1 MKDYQ
6 KNFLTLALEANAL
19 KFGEFTL
26 KSGRKSPY
34 FFNASALIEHGSLD
48 KLGEILAAKVKDS
61 NLEFDMIF
69 GPAYK
74 GIFLGSILAT
84 KLSKEKNTPICFNRK
99 EVKDHGE
106 GGSLIGALPK
116 GNVLIIDDVI
126 SSGLAIREA
135 LDYLRNYDVNVAGAL
150 VTLDRQEQ
158 GQNSKLMAS
167 SELIDEGLDILSII
181 SLDDLLDADEIID
194 ESVLESIKNY
204 SCLLYTSPSPR
215 DGLLSRM
222 PSSA

>member
-6 KNFLTLALEANAL
+6 KNFLTLALESNAL

-204 SCLLYTSPSPR
+204 R
-215 DGLLSRM
+215 DKFRGEDV
-222 PSSA
+222 

>member
-74 GIFLGSILAT
+74 GIFLGTILAT
-84 KLSKEKNTPICFNRK
+84 KLSKLGNMPICFNRK

-116 GNVLIIDDVI
+116 GNVLIIDDVV

-167 SELIDEGLDILSII
+167 SELINEGLDILSII

-194 ESVLESIKNY
+194 ESVLANRSQGNVNLK
-204 SCLLYTSPSPR
+204 T
-215 DGLLSRM
+215 
-222 PSSA
+222 

>member
-194 ESVLESIKNY
+194 ENVLESIRNY
-204 SCLLYTSPSPR
+204 R
-215 DGLLSRM
+215 DKYRGEDV
-222 PSSA
+222 

>member
-34 FFNASALIEHGSLD
+34 FFNASALIEYGSLD

-84 KLSKEKNTPICFNRK
+84 KLSKEKNMPICFNRK

-204 SCLLYTSPSPR
+204 R
-215 DGLLSRM
+215 DKFRGEDV
-222 PSSA
+222 

>member
-74 GIFLGSILAT
+74 GIFLGTILAT
-84 KLSKEKNTPICFNRK
+84 KLSKLGNMPICFNRK

-167 SELIDEGLDILSII
+167 SELINEGLDILSII

-204 SCLLYTSPSPR
+204 R
-215 DGLLSRM
+215 DKFRGEDV
-222 PSSA
+222 

>member
-84 KLSKEKNTPICFNRK
+84 KLSKERNMPICFNRK

-135 LDYLRNYDVNVAGAL
+135 LDYLRKYDVNVAGAL

-158 GQNSKLMAS
+158 GQNTKLMAS

-181 SLDDLLDADEIID
+181 SLDDLLDANEMID
-194 ESVLESIKNY
+194 ESVLESIRNY
-204 SCLLYTSPSPR
+204 R
-215 DGLLSRM
+215 DKFRGENV
-222 PSSA
+222 

>member
-6 KNFLTLALEANAL
+6 KNFLSLALEANAL

-204 SCLLYTSPSPR
+204 R
-215 DGLLSRM
+215 DKFRGEDV
-222 PSSA
+222 

>member
-84 KLSKEKNTPICFNRK
+84 KLSKERNMPICFNRK

-116 GNVLIIDDVI
+116 GKVLIIDDVI

-135 LDYLRNYDVNVAGAL
+135 LDYLRKYDVNVAGAL

-158 GQNSKLMAS
+158 GQNTKLMAS

-181 SLDDLLDADEIID
+181 SLDDLLDANEMID
-194 ESVLESIKNY
+194 ESVLESIRNY
-204 SCLLYTSPSPR
+204 R
-215 DGLLSRM
+215 DKFRGEDV
-222 PSSA
+222 

>member
-74 GIFLGSILAT
+74 GIFLGTILAT
-84 KLSKEKNTPICFNRK
+84 KLSKLGNMPICFNRK

-135 LDYLRNYDVNVAGAL
+135 LSFLRNYDVNIAGAL

-181 SLDDLLDADEIID
+181 SLDNLLDADEIID
-194 ESVLESIKNY
+194 GNVLESIRNY
-204 SCLLYTSPSPR
+204 R
-215 DGLLSRM
+215 DKYRGVDV
-222 PSSA
+222 

>member
-204 SCLLYTSPSPR
+204 R
-215 DGLLSRM
+215 DKFRGQDV
-222 PSSA
+222 

>member
-61 NLEFDMIF
+61 NLDFDMIF

-84 KLSKEKNTPICFNRK
+84 KLSKEGNMPICFNRK

-135 LDYLRNYDVNVAGAL
+135 LDYLRKYDVNVAGAL

-158 GQNSKLMAS
+158 GQNTKLMAS

-181 SLDDLLDADEIID
+181 SLDDLLAANEMID
-194 ESVLESIKNY
+194 ESVLESIRNY
-204 SCLLYTSPSPR
+204 R
-215 DGLLSRM
+215 DKFRGEDV
-222 PSSA
+222 

>member
-48 KLGEILAAKVKDS
+48 QLGEILAAKVKDS

-84 KLSKEKNTPICFNRK
+84 KLSKEKNMPICFNRK

-204 SCLLYTSPSPR
+204 R
-215 DGLLSRM
+215 DKFRGEDV
-222 PSSA
+222 

>member
-194 ESVLESIKNY
+194 ESILERIRNY
-204 SCLLYTSPSPR
+204 R
-215 DGLLSRM
+215 DKFRGEDV
-222 PSSA
+222 

>member
-61 NLEFDMIF
+61 SLEFDMIF

-84 KLSKEKNTPICFNRK
+84 KLSKERNMPICFNRK

-204 SCLLYTSPSPR
+204 R
-215 DGLLSRM
+215 DKFRGEDV
-222 PSSA
+222 

>member
-1 MKDYQ
+1 VKDYQ

-84 KLSKEKNTPICFNRK
+84 KLSKEKNMPICFNRK

-167 SELIDEGLDILSII
+167 SELIDEGLDIHSII

-204 SCLLYTSPSPR
+204 R
-215 DGLLSRM
+215 DKFRGEDV
-222 PSSA
+222 

>member
-19 KFGEFTL
+19 KCGEFTL

-74 GIFLGSILAT
+74 GITLAAGVAEALDEHGWT
-84 KLSKEKNTPICFNRK
+84 ASYAHDRK

-106 GGSLIGALPK
+106 GGLLVGANMSGK
-116 GNVLIIDDVI
+116 EVVIVDDV
-126 SSGLAIREA
+126 
-135 LDYLRNYDVNVAGAL
+135 
-150 VTLDRQEQ
+150 TT
-158 GQNSKLMAS
+158 
-167 SELIDEGLDILSII
+167 
-181 SLDDLLDADEIID
+181 
-194 ESVLESIKNY
+194 
-204 SCLLYTSPSPR
+204 CLLYTSPSPR
-215 DGLLSRM
+215 D
-222 PSSA
+222 

>member
-1 MKDYQ
+1 VKDYQ

-204 SCLLYTSPSPR
+204 R
-215 DGLLSRM
+215 DKFRGEDV
-222 PSSA
+222 

>member
-1 MKDYQ
+1 
-6 KNFLTLALEANAL
+6 
-19 KFGEFTL
+19 
-26 KSGRKSPY
+26 
-34 FFNASALIEHGSLD
+34 
-48 KLGEILAAKVKDS
+48 
-61 NLEFDMIF
+61 MIF

-84 KLSKEKNTPICFNRK
+84 KLSQEKNTPICFNRK

-204 SCLLYTSPSPR
+204 R
-215 DGLLSRM
+215 DKFRGEDV
-222 PSSA
+222 

>member
-84 KLSKEKNTPICFNRK
+84 KLSKERNMPICFNRK

-135 LDYLRNYDVNVAGAL
+135 LDYLSKYDVNVAGAL

-181 SLDDLLDADEIID
+181 SLDDLLDANEIID
-194 ESVLESIKNY
+194 ESVLESIRNY
-204 SCLLYTSPSPR
+204 R
-215 DGLLSRM
+215 DKFRGEDV
-222 PSSA
+222 

>member
-34 FFNASALIEHGSLD
+34 YFNASALIEHGSLD

-84 KLSKEKNTPICFNRK
+84 KLSKEKNMPICFNRK

-204 SCLLYTSPSPR
+204 R
-215 DGLLSRM
+215 DKFRGEDV
-222 PSSA
+222 

>member
-84 KLSKEKNTPICFNRK
+84 KLSKERNMPICFNRK

-158 GQNSKLMAS
+158 GQNTKLMAS
-167 SELIDEGLDILSII
+167 SELIDEGLDVLSII
-181 SLDDLLDADEIID
+181 SLDDLLDANEMID
-194 ESVLESIKNY
+194 ESVLESIRNY
-204 SCLLYTSPSPR
+204 R
-215 DGLLSRM
+215 DKFRGEDV
-222 PSSA
+222 

>member
-61 NLEFDMIF
+61 SLEFDMIF

-84 KLSKEKNTPICFNRK
+84 KLSKERNIPICFNRK

-194 ESVLESIKNY
+194 ASILERIRNY
-204 SCLLYTSPSPR
+204 R
-215 DGLLSRM
+215 DKFRGEDV
-222 PSSA
+222 

>member
-61 NLEFDMIF
+61 NLEVDMIF

-84 KLSKEKNTPICFNRK
+84 KLSKEGNMPICFNRK

-135 LDYLRNYDVNVAGAL
+135 LDYLRKYDVNVAGAL

-158 GQNSKLMAS
+158 GQNTKLMAS

-181 SLDDLLDADEIID
+181 SLDDLLDANEMID
-194 ESVLESIKNY
+194 ESVLESIRNY
-204 SCLLYTSPSPR
+204 R
-215 DGLLSRM
+215 DKFRGEDV
-222 PSSA
+222 

>member
-6 KNFLTLALEANAL
+6 KNFLTLALESNAL

-84 KLSKEKNTPICFNRK
+84 KLSKERNMPICFNRK

-135 LDYLRNYDVNVAGAL
+135 LDYLRKYDVNVAGAL

-158 GQNSKLMAS
+158 GQNTKLMAS

-181 SLDDLLDADEIID
+181 SLDDLLDANEMID

-204 SCLLYTSPSPR
+204 R
-215 DGLLSRM
+215 DKFRGEDV
-222 PSSA
+222 

>member
-69 GPAYK
+69 GPSYK

-204 SCLLYTSPSPR
+204 R
-215 DGLLSRM
+215 DKFRGEDV
-222 PSSA
+222 

>member
-84 KLSKEKNTPICFNRK
+84 KLSKEKNMPICFNRK

-167 SELIDEGLDILSII
+167 SELINEGLDILSII

-194 ESVLESIKNY
+194 ASILERIRNY
-204 SCLLYTSPSPR
+204 R
-215 DGLLSRM
+215 DKFRGEDV
-222 PSSA
+222 

>member
-84 KLSKEKNTPICFNRK
+84 KLSKEGNMPICFNRK

-135 LDYLRNYDVNVAGAL
+135 LDYLRKYDVNVAGAL

-158 GQNSKLMAS
+158 GQNTKLTAS

-181 SLDDLLDADEIID
+181 SLDDLLDANEMID
-194 ESVLESIKNY
+194 ESVLESIRNY
-204 SCLLYTSPSPR
+204 R
-215 DGLLSRM
+215 DKFRGEDV
-222 PSSA
+222 

>member
-84 KLSKEKNTPICFNRK
+84 KLSKEGNIPICFNRK

-158 GQNSKLMAS
+158 GQNTKLMAS

-181 SLDDLLDADEIID
+181 SLDDLLDANEMID
-194 ESVLESIKNY
+194 ESVLESIRNY
-204 SCLLYTSPSPR
+204 R
-215 DGLLSRM
+215 DKFRGEDV
-222 PSSA
+222 